1 MKLKKP
7 IKNKKKQNRNLQIIV
22 AIAAIIVVSV
32 ILIAGQS
39 KQQEG
44 VQKAIMGKSV
54 GNFSMIDLDGQTIQL
69 SDYQGKY
76 VLINAWATWCPPCR
90 AEMPD
95 LNEFYQE
102 HHDKG
107 FEILAINAGETRD
120 VAAQFADN
128 LGLDFK
134 IVLDS
139 DGKILNGLGITGFPT
154 SILIDPEGKVAVI
167 HIGMI
172 FPEDLNTKVL
182 PLLP

>member
-7 IKNKKKQNRNLQIIV
+7 IKNKKKQNRNLQIII

-54 GNFSMIDLDGQTIQL
+54 GNFSMIDLEGQTIQL

-95 LNEFYQE
+95 LNNFYQK
-102 HHDKG
+102 HHEKG

-120 VAAQFADN
+120 VAAQFAEN
-128 LGLDFK
+128 LDLGFK
-134 IVLDS
+134 IVLDT